1 MEHSRPERI
10 KGICW
15 QPEST
20 ANGFQEMIKA
30 GDGDQKSNGGNT
42 LEGKDTEEQG
52 PTKGAKSLKTHAPEQ
67 ASDESIILPPL
78 RKTGLQCRLR
88 VRK

>member
-1 MEHSRPERI
+1 MT
-10 KGICW
+10 K
-15 QPEST
+15 
-20 ANGFQEMIKA
+20 KA
-30 GDGDQKSNGGNT
+30 TEVNT

-52 PTKGAKSLKTHAPEQ
+52 PTKGAKSLKTHAPGQ